1 MYEFTGK
8 IRYSETDCEGRL
20 SLESLLDYFQD
31 CSTFQSESLGVGV
44 DYLKEHHQ
52 AWVLSSWQIVVE
64 RYPRLCEEVVT
75 GTFPYAFKGCLGNR
89 NFYMKDAAGEYLAYA
104 NSLWAMVDTQ
114 TMKPTMPV
122 EEVLKAYVTEP
133 KLPMEYAPRRI
144 VIPTE
149 DGEGV
154 SCGWR
159 ENITVKTYHLDTN
172 HHVNN
177 GQYIRMAMSFLPE
190 DVCVSQM
197 RAEYKKQAFLNDVLR
212 PWVARK
218 GDVYT
223 VSLTDAGQKPYVNV
237 EFLTRRL

>member
-31 CSTFQSESLGVGV
+31 CSTFQSEFLGVGV
-44 DYLKEHHQ
+44 DYLRERHQ
-52 AWVLSSWQIVVE
+52 AWLLSSWQIVVE

-75 GTFPYAFKGCLGNR
+75 GTFPYAFKGCLGSR
-89 NFYMKDAAGEYLAYA
+89 NFYMKDAEGKFLAYA

-114 TMKPTMPV
+114 EMKPALPDERIRSV
-122 EEVLKAYVTEP
+122 YVTEP
-133 KLPMEYAPRRI
+133 KLPMEYAPRK
-144 VIPTE
+144 VHVPTE
-149 DGEGV
+149 GEEGV
-154 SCGWR
+154 NCGWR

-177 GQYIRMAMSFLPE
+177 GQYIRMAMSFLP
-190 DVCVSQM
+190 DGVFVTQM

-212 PWVARK
+212 PWVAFRD
-218 GDVYT
+218 GIYT
-223 VSLTDAGQKPYVNV
+223 VSLQDADGKPYVNI